1 MILDNTNYEIG
12 NKAMANVLLLYYHL
26 VDEGG
31 ITNDQTV
38 YLDPEDF
45 KGFDF
50 LGVEVR
56 ELECESLS
64 LNETLIREGSIIYLL
79 CDLNDMIAEYD
90 EDYSEQ
96 PLTERICTALKT
108 HENTPIPEVGLLLKH
123 VLVAESEFNYSAY
136 NDILQSIYKKYVHS
150 FIARKLASKP

>member
-1 MILDNTNYEIG
+1 
-12 NKAMANVLLLYYHL
+12 MANVLLLYYHL

-31 ITNDQTV
+31 ITNDQTI

-45 KGFDF
+45 NGFDF

-90 EDYSEQ
+90 KDYSEQ
-96 PLTERICTALKT
+96 PLTERICTALNA
-108 HENTPIPEVGLLLKH
+108 HEKTPIPEVGLLLKQ
-123 VLVAESEFNYSAY
+123 VLVPESEFNYSAY
-136 NDILQSIYKKYVHS
+136 NDILQSIYKKYVHG
-150 FIARKLASKP
+150 FIARQLASKP